1 MTQPTQRYKRTLKGS
16 IGAGVQSVL
25 GSDRRFY
32 ILEHK
37 ISSKYHKT
45 GENQQIIV
53 DQIELGRASTCQVR
67 FDESFPT
74 VSRRH
79 AAIVRDGDNWKLVQ
93 LSQTNST
100 FLNGHQ
106 VQKEWYLQN
115 GDEIQLSVN
124 GPKMGFI
131 TPAGKKGTV
140 GSLGLT
146 RRLSL
151 FGQQA
156 LRPYK
161 YAIAVLS
168 ILLVLSVGGLGTWSY
183 LRGNEYERLIADAQ
197 QRLETLKGKN
207 GELEKLMA
215 ESAKE
220 QKRLDSLLKLKQRP
234 IRKTVVVRG
243 GTGTHVG
250 TSSTGGEA
258 ANLQAYEKNIYFIQ
272 AVVMAVYNGQRIP
285 LETSDGGYIGW
296 TGTGFLLSDGR
307 FVTAKHCVEGWK
319 FDVASFLKSY
329 VSKMK
334 DDTHEAL
341 LLSGMAGEN
350 GVKLVSYI
358 LATSPTDEIK
368 LLSTNFRMPTSEERT
383 MAIDEEGKIKV
394 RVSTGGGNDW
404 AYARANKSGNI
415 PGDASLSSS
424 LPAGVKLQVLGYP
437 LGMKA
442 DGGSCLY
449 GSCQTSSRGLKGGVI
464 LITGNNYEH
473 GNSGGPVFY
482 NDNGKPKAIG
492 IVSFGTGQHMGG
504 IVPLCNLR

>member
-1 MTQPTQRYKRTLKGS
+1 M
-16 IGAGVQSVL
+16 QSVL

-183 LRGNEYERLIADAQ
+183 LRGNEYERLIAEAQ

-220 QKRLDSLLKLKQRP
+220 QKRLDSLLKIKQRP

-243 GTGTHVG
+243 GAGARVG
-250 TSSTGGEA
+250 TSSAGGDA
-258 ANLQAYEKNIYFIQ
+258 ANLQAYEKDIYYIQ
-272 AVVMAVYNGQRIP
+272 AYVVAIVNGHEEP
-285 LETSDGGYIGW
+285 LRTASGSLYGW

-319 FDVASFLKSY
+319 FGVESILRDELPSLKEEHQGY
-329 VSKMK
+329 
-334 DDTHEAL
+334 L
-341 LLSGMAGEN
+341 LAGMAGVK
-350 GVKLVSYI
+350 GIKLVSLI
-358 LATSPTDEIK
+358 TATSPTDK
-368 LLSTNFRMPTSEERT
+368 LQFMSTSFRLPTSEERT
-383 MAIDEEGKIKV
+383 VAIDKDGKVKV
-394 RVSTGGGNDW
+394 TVSSGGHNDW
-404 AYARANKSGNI
+404 AYTRVNKRGSI
-415 PGDASLSSS
+415 PSDASLSSS
-424 LPAGVKLQVLGYP
+424 LPAGAKLQVLGYP
-437 LGMKA
+437 QNLKA
-442 DGGSCLY
+442 EGGSCLY
-449 GSCQTSSRGLKGGVI
+449 GSCQTSGRGLNGGVI
-464 LITGNNYEH
+464 LITGKNFEH

-482 NDNGKPKAIG
+482 VDKGKPKAIG
-492 IVSFGTGQHMGG
+492 IVSFGMYDNMGG

>member
-1 MTQPTQRYKRTLKGS
+1 MTQQTQRYKRTLKGS

-37 ISSKYHKT
+37 ISSKYHKV

-67 FDESFPT
+67 FDESFAT

-131 TPAGKKGTV
+131 TPSGKKGTV

-168 ILLVLSVGGLGTWSY
+168 VLLVLSVGGLGTWSY
-183 LRGNEYERLIADAQ
+183 LRGNEYERLIAEAQ
-197 QRLETLKGKN
+197 HR
-207 GELEKLMA
+207 
-215 ESAKE
+215 
-220 QKRLDSLLKLKQRP
+220 
-234 IRKTVVVRG
+234 
-243 GTGTHVG
+243 
-250 TSSTGGEA
+250 
-258 ANLQAYEKNIYFIQ
+258 
-272 AVVMAVYNGQRIP
+272 
-285 LETSDGGYIGW
+285 
-296 TGTGFLLSDGR
+296 
-307 FVTAKHCVEGWK
+307 
-319 FDVASFLKSY
+319 
-329 VSKMK
+329 
-334 DDTHEAL
+334 
-341 LLSGMAGEN
+341 
-350 GVKLVSYI
+350 
-358 LATSPTDEIK
+358 
-368 LLSTNFRMPTSEERT
+368 
-383 MAIDEEGKIKV
+383 
-394 RVSTGGGNDW
+394 
-404 AYARANKSGNI
+404 
-415 PGDASLSSS
+415 
-424 LPAGVKLQVLGYP
+424 
-437 LGMKA
+437 
-442 DGGSCLY
+442 
-449 GSCQTSSRGLKGGVI
+449 
-464 LITGNNYEH
+464 
-473 GNSGGPVFY
+473 
-482 NDNGKPKAIG
+482 
-492 IVSFGTGQHMGG
+492 
-504 IVPLCNLR
+504 

>member
-1 MTQPTQRYKRTLKGS
+1 MAQPTKRYKRTLKGS
-16 IGAGVQSVL
+16 IGSGMQSL
-25 GSDRRFY
+25 MGSGQKRYY

-37 ISSKYHKT
+37 VSSKYHKA
-45 GENQQIIV
+45 GEDQQIIV

-79 AAIVRDGDNWKLVQ
+79 AAIVKDGDNWKLVQ

-100 FLNGHQ
+100 FLNGHR

-124 GPKMGFI
+124 GPKLGFI
-131 TPAGKKGTV
+131 TLAGKKGTV

-151 FGQQA
+151 FRQQA

-161 YAIAVLS
+161 YAITVLS
-168 ILLVLSVGGLGTWSY
+168 ILLVLSVGGLGTWNY
-183 LRGNEYERLIADAQ
+183 LQRNEFNRLIANAQ
-197 QRLETLKGKN
+197 ERLETLKGKN
-207 GELEKLMA
+207 AELEKLMS

-220 QKRLDSLLKLKQRP
+220 QKRLDSLLKIKQRP
-234 IRKTVVVRG
+234 IKKTVVVRG
-243 GTGTHVG
+243 GGG
-250 TSSTGGEA
+250 GSKAGSSGEA
-258 ANLQAYEKNIYFIQ
+258 SVEGLQAYEKDIYYMQ
-272 AVVMAVYNGQRIP
+272 AVVFAVYNGKRIP
-285 LETSDGGYIGW
+285 LETSDGGYVAW

-319 FDVASFLKSY
+319 FSVGDFIKTYLP
-329 VSKMK
+329 KMK
-334 DDTHEAL
+334 DETYQTL
-341 LLSGMAGEN
+341 LLAGMSESG

-358 LATSPTDEIK
+358 QANSPTSE
-368 LLSTNFRMPTSEERT
+368 LSFWSSSFRMPNSEERRV
-383 MAIDEEGKIKV
+383 KV
-394 RVSTGGGNDW
+394 TDDSDVSLIVSTGGANDW
-404 AYARANKSGNI
+404 AYIRANKSGSI

-424 LPAGVKLQVLGYP
+424 LQPGAKLNVLGYP

-442 DGGSCLY
+442 DGGSCMY
-449 GSCQTSSRGLKGGVI
+449 GSCQTSGRGLKNGVI

-482 NDNGKPKAIG
+482 GNKAIG
-492 IVSFGTGQHMGG
+492 IVSFGVGEHMGG
-504 IVPLCNLR
+504 IIPLCNLR